1 MNNMPRGTGTGT
13 VSGAGTGT
21 DGQQGDRVRSGVFAV
36 LCAAL
41 QESRRR
47 LQEPRPREEADLS
60 LSLFLLF
67 LCLCFRC
74 RCLSHALSLCASPC
88 ALCEAIALLKRGRF
102 IVRDFQMDE
111 KEAASGE
118 QDRKKLESDKET
130 LQVRFEFTG
139 RERVSECAI
148 VCCVRRCC
156 CASRSSFLAPICSF
170 SPSTRW
176 CCGAR

>member
-1 MNNMPRGTGTGT
+1 
-13 VSGAGTGT
+13 
-21 DGQQGDRVRSGVFAV
+21 VRLFKKVVDDFKNLA
-36 LCAAL
+36 
-41 QESRRR
+41 
-47 LQEPRPREEADLS
+47 REKRQIF

-88 ALCEAIALLKRGRF
+88 ALCEAIALLKSGRF

-139 RERVSECAI
+139 RERESECAI

-156 CASRSSFLAPICSF
+156 CASRSSFLAPIAAHSL
-170 SPSTRW
+170 PAQD
-176 CCGAR
+176 GAVVQGELWRGLR